1 MISAG
6 TVFTNDRFP
15 RAATN
20 DLSCLRP
27 SEPDEATE
35 RTLVCAGATIGARAV
50 IGPGITIGRYAMIGM
65 GSVVTRDV
73 PDHCLVH
80 GHPARP
86 QAMVCRCGRPLLKI
100 GEGLPERRMVRCM
113 CGDSYDW
120 DVRRMHLGMVL
131 A

>member
-1 MISAG
+1 M
-6 TVFTNDRFP
+6 R
-15 RAATN
+15 
-20 DLSCLRP
+20 
-27 SEPDEATE
+27 
-35 RTLVCAGATIGARAV
+35 AGATIGARAV

-86 QAMVCRCGRPLLKI
+86 QAMVCRCGRPLLRI
-100 GEGLPERRMVRCM
+100 GEVAPDRHIVRCS

-120 DVRRMHLGMVL
+120 DGRNMHFGLEL

>member
-1 MISAG
+1 MVSAG
-6 TVFTNDRFP
+6 VTFTNDRYP
-15 RAATN
+15 RAATP
-20 DLSCLRP
+20 DLSALL
-27 SEPDEATE
+27 SSDPDETTE
-35 RTLVCAGATIGARAV
+35 RTLVRSGATIGARAV

-86 QAMVCRCGRPLLKI
+86 QAMLCRCGKPLLNI
-100 GEGLPERRMVRCM
+100 RGSLPECHAVRCS
-113 CGDSYDW
+113 CGDRYEW
-120 DVRRMHLGMVL
+120 DGQRLQLGTEV